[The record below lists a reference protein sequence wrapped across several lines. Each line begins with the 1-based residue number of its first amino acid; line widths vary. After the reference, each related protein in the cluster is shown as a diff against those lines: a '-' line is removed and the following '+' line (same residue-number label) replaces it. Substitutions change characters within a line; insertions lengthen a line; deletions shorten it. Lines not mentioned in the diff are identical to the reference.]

1 MRTSLALLLFLLPCN
16 VGAPPATHGSA
27 DAGSVP
33 ETPRADALADRVC
46 FALASRCERPCA
58 DATYATLESLD
69 GRLDADALAALDS
82 CFELGTCAG
91 FDVCVSTWSRER

>member
-16 VGAPPATHGSA
+16 VAFPLETHGTA

-33 ETPRADALADRVC
+33 GTSRADALADRVC
-46 FALASRCERPCA
+46 FALAHRCEHACA
-58 DATYATLESLD
+58 DATYASLESLD
-69 GRLDADALAALDS
+69 GRVGPDELAALDS

-91 FDVCVSTWSRER
+91 FDVCVSTWLRER